1 MRYGAHLT
9 SVSWVM
15 FVATEILVYLR
26 TVGLY
31 GTHLSSESSEM
42 IAATEGLLYFR
53 TVDAIQL
60 SILLVVTKVLLY

>member
-1 MRYGAHLT
+1 
-9 SVSWVM
+9 M
-15 FVATEILVYLR
+15 FVATKVLLYLR